1 MLELQF
7 DQWGYLGPMHVLR
20 LWCLFIVKMT
30 YLGRLD
36 EVDHGS
42 RLGSSTITKEEG

>member
-1 MLELQF
+1 VLELRF
-7 DQWGYLGPMHVLR
+7 DQWGFLGPMHVLK
-20 LWCLFIVKMT
+20 LCLFIVKMT

-42 RLGSSTITKEEG
+42 RLGSSTITKEEE